1 MLKKIFLLTSVA
13 LAFVVAASADIPIPP
28 CNPCLM
34 SVDTAR

>member
-28 CNPCLM
+28 CNPCLV
-34 SVDTAR
+34 SADTAR

>member
-28 CNPCLM
+28 CNPCLV